1 MSCYLCSVLFYGFLN
16 THNEDQCMQRFYT
29 LCRKLLFY
37 LTVKENLEF
46 ELTEMNKWSRR
57 PTSSD

>member
-1 MSCYLCSVLFYGFLN
+1 
-16 THNEDQCMQRFYT
+16 MQRFYT

-57 PTSSD
+57 PTSSDQWIEP